1 VKEDLLDAASF
12 TQLAPIQGKLMCDN
26 EVREKV
32 VDNHKVVSE
41 SQQELHEVKGG
52 RD

>member
-1 VKEDLLDAASF
+1 VKEYLLGAASF
-12 TQLAPIQGKLMCDN
+12 TQLPPIEGKLVCDN
-26 EVREKV
+26 EVRKKV

-41 SQQELHEVKGG
+41 FQQELHEVKGG